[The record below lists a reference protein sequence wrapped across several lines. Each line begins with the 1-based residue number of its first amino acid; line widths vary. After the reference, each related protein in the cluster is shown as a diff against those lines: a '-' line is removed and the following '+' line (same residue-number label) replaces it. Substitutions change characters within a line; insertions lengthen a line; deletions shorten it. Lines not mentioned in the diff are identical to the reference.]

1 MIDMSTLEKAIGM
14 LNSLPESDIELVYT
28 FIQFVNEK
36 NQKETKKINNID
48 SILNSITGSLPDSG
62 MTAEDYRYERLSE
75 RYEIDD

>member
-36 NQKETKKINNID
+36 NHKETKKINNMD
-48 SILNSITGSLPDSG
+48 SILDTITGCLPDSG